1 MSDLIVIGYP
11 DEHRAHDVW
20 AELVKLGYDYLVDLE
35 DAAIIW
41 RDENGKVHV
50 TTPAHHA
57 VAKGTV
63 SGLFWGTLTGL
74 LFMFPL
80 APLAGVAGGIMGTA
94 LGAAW
99 RLVIKDDFRQRV
111 QDLVQPGTSA
121 LMVIVRKTTPDKF
134 TEALRP
140 YGGTVLKTSLPR
152 DAELELMKALHGD
165 NPDSPSWTQSSAG
178 GPCLSRCASM
188 PRHRGAHC
196 QNDSVPLSANVST
209 SRRGTCVSEQDIQ
222 FAATARRAVPW
233 AGSHVIG

>member
-1 MSDLIVIGYP
+1 MNDLIVIGYP
-11 DEHRAHDVW
+11 DEHRAYDVW
-20 AELVKLGYDYLVDLE
+20 AELVKRHDYLVDLE
-35 DAAIIW
+35 DAAIVW
-41 RDENGKVHV
+41 RDESGKVHV

-63 SGLFWGTLTGL
+63 SGLFWGTLIGL

-80 APLAGVAGGIMGTA
+80 APLAGVAGGIMGAA

-99 RLVIKDDFRQRV
+99 RLGIKDDFRQRV

-152 DAELELMKALHGD
+152 GAELELVKALHGD
-165 NPDSPSWTQSSAG
+165 NPDLPTWTQSSAG
-178 GPCLSRCASM
+178 
-188 PRHRGAHC
+188 
-196 QNDSVPLSANVST
+196 VPA
-209 SRRGTCVSEQDIQ
+209 
-222 FAATARRAVPW
+222 
-233 AGSHVIG
+233 

>member
-11 DEHRAHDVW
+11 DEHRAYDVW
-20 AELVKLGYDYLVDLE
+20 AELVKLGHDYLVDLE

-63 SGLFWGTLTGL
+63 SGLFWGTLIGL

-80 APLAGVAGGIMGTA
+80 APLAGVAGGIMGAA

-99 RLVIKDDFRQRV
+99 RLGIKDDFRQRV

-121 LMVIVRKTTPDKF
+121 LMVIVRKTTPEKF

-152 DAELELMKALHGD
+152 DAGSAVLGSSV
-165 NPDSPSWTQSSAG
+165 SPSAAISARPWAAIAAAQAAPVSSANCSSS
-178 GPCLSRCASM
+178 PVQVRMWPA
-188 PRHRGAHC
+188 
-196 QNDSVPLSANVST
+196 
-209 SRRGTCVSEQDIQ
+209 
-222 FAATARRAVPW
+222 
-233 AGSHVIG
+233 

>member
-1 MSDLIVIGYP
+1 VAELVAPRAYRPRFLPAAADTSTNLVVPGPTANYQVGGP
-11 DEHRAHDVW
+11 GRAPAHDVW
-20 AELVKLGYDYLVDLE
+20 AELVKLGHDYLADLQ

-57 VAKGTV
+57 VANGTV
-63 SGLFWGTLTGL
+63 SGLFRGTLIGL

-80 APLAGVAGGIMGTA
+80 APLAGVAGGIMGAA

-99 RLVIKDDFRQRV
+99 RLGIKDDFRQRV

-121 LMVIVRKTTPDKF
+121 LMVIVRKTTPEKF

-152 DAELELMKALHGD
+152 DAELELMKALRQPGLTHLD
-165 NPDSPSWTQSSAG
+165 QSSAG
-178 GPCLSRCASM
+178 
-188 PRHRGAHC
+188 
-196 QNDSVPLSANVST
+196 VPA
-209 SRRGTCVSEQDIQ
+209 
-222 FAATARRAVPW
+222 
-233 AGSHVIG
+233 